1 MISREIRYMIGLFAL
16 GLFSVPLAWFAQYH
30 RPFTEVSLGYTWATI
45 FSLLWLFIGI
55 VQLMLGEPS
64 STLVDNREVEP

>member
-30 RPFTEVSLGYTWATI
+30 RPFTEVPLGYTWATI
-45 FSLLWLFIGI
+45 FCLLWLFVGI
-55 VQLMLGEPS
+55 VGLMLGEPS
-64 STLVDNREVEP
+64 STPDYNREV